1 MKPVFV
7 LFVALSAGVT
17 GFGAGCRATTAFD
30 ATRRAGLAE
39 EIIAGWPGP
48 SRLAADAMLE
58 KYGPPDAL
66 AADGL
71 GWKDKGRWKKI
82 IVRGRS
88 GPFATAGGVLEQ
100 TAAYRVPP
108 DARVELAA
116 FDDRVTVSPDWTEIS
131 ARSNDESLNFLAL
144 NLAVAIG
151 RGDLT
156 ASGARNSYRRAVDL
170 SNAGKSSALM
180 KELLFPPIP

>member
-7 LFVALSAGVT
+7 LFVALSAGLA
-17 GFGAGCRATTAFD
+17 GFAAGCRATAAFD
-30 ATRRAGLAE
+30 GSRRGGLAE
-39 EIIAGWPGP
+39 EIIAEWPAP
-48 SRLAADAMLE
+48 ARLAAAAMLE

-82 IVRGRS
+82 IVRGS
-88 GPFATAGGVLEQ
+88 PGTAAGASGVLEQ

-108 DARVELAA
+108 GTRDELAA
-116 FDDRVTVSPDWTEIS
+116 FGDKVTVSPDWTRIS
-131 ARSNDESLNFLAL
+131 ARSNDEALNFLAL

-151 RGDLT
+151 RGDLD
-156 ASGARNSYRRAVDL
+156 APGARASYKRAVDL